1 MAELFRLV
9 KCYNLPRLMHLSAAD
24 PVTMARVARATAGAC
39 NRQVHMRDAVFP
51 GWQNQKSINQLVN
64 VKSKISQRC

>member
-1 MAELFRLV
+1 
-9 KCYNLPRLMHLSAAD
+9 MHLSAAD